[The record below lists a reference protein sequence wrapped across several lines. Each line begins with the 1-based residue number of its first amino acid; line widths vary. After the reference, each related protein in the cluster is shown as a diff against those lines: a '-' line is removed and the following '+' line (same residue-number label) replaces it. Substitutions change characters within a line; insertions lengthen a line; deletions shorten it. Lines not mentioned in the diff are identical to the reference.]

1 MSQLTVTRSLRFE
14 WYSRLARDIEQV
26 IHYRPDQRDAF
37 SASDRFGF
45 ALRVAGDERTFG
57 AWRRFGVSEDVNPFV
72 DLFFEFV
79 FVDEAV
85 DLHGPE
91 EMVDTP
97 WSKGGRFA
105 YKRVA
110 GV

>member
-1 MSQLTVTRSLRFE
+1 LISG
-14 WYSRLARDIEQV
+14 
-26 IHYRPDQRDAF
+26 AF
-37 SASDRFGF
+37 FSDRFGF
-45 ALRVAGDERTFG
+45 TLGIAGDQRAVG
-57 AWRRFGVSEDVNPFV
+57 AGRRFGVSEDVNPFV

-85 DLHGPE
+85 DLERAE
-91 EMVDTP
+91 EMADTA

-105 YKRVA
+105 YTRVG